1 MNELLALVAWSHGF
15 AWKINDFIRLK
26 GFQKEKQICNPFFFL
41 LKWITLS
48 PIKYVSIQLNICEQE
63 TSLIIFFGKL

>member
-26 GFQKEKQICNPFFFL
+26 DFQKEKKICNPFFL

-48 PIKYVSIQLNICEQE
+48 PIKYVPIQLNICEQE
-63 TSLIIFFGKL
+63 TLLIIFFGKL